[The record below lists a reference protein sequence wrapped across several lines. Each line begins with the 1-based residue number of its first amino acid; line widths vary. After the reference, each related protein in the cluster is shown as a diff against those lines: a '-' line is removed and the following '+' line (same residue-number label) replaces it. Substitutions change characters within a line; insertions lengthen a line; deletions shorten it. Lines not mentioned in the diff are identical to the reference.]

1 MGTLEIRNLYKHYD
15 SFDLKD
21 VSFEVK
27 PGKITGFIGRNGA
40 GKTTT
45 LKSISID
52 LHVRATQ
59 RFEL

>member
-27 PGKITGFIGRNGA
+27 P
-40 GKTTT
+40 
-45 LKSISID
+45 
-52 LHVRATQ
+52 VR
-59 RFEL
+59 RPR